1 MTIAFGFITSVLKLW
16 WLFLLILILVWM
28 FGGNKK

>member
-1 MTIAFGFITSVLKLW
+1 MSIVFGVVGSVLKYW

-28 FGGNKK
+28 FGGKKK